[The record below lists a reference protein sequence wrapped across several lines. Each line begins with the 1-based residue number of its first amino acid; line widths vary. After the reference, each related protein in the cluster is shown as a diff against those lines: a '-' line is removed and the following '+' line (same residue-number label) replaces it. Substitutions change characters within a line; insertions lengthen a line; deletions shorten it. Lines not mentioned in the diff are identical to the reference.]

1 MFEEKLKTIDDSDK
15 LGDVIHKVQYLKNTY
30 ITKFTDFQ
38 KTLKVFERG
47 QNTAIEGIKSS
58 ANSLLELFTSSL
70 NTILDEE
77 EKSVAEEID
86 SNIKYTNESLQLM
99 KMEPELQDIAK
110 KLNISGRTKLTKS
123 DLIKRIL
130 EKNIDF

>member
-1 MFEEKLKTIDDSDK
+1 L
-15 LGDVIHKVQYLKNTY
+15 
-30 ITKFTDFQ
+30 
-38 KTLKVFERG
+38 
-47 QNTAIEGIKSS
+47 
-58 ANSLLELFTSSL
+58 NS
-70 NTILDEE
+70 ILDEE
-77 EKSVAEEID
+77 EKSVAEELD

-130 EKNIDF
+130 EKNVDF